1 MMRNIFFILVIIHYN
16 CYSQKYFLL
25 DDLKK
30 FKVKEY
36 TFDTRE
42 LYGFNKKINAYNVF
56 ITKDNILLLSVL
68 PELDNLSIFDNKNIE
83 QNWTEINLESVKEL
97 IFTKAE
103 LISMVA
109 DWSIENSPT
118 KKSLNYKLIKK
129 EKGKYYVSKYCLTE
143 LFKVAKIEFPLIS
156 SYGVINIK
164 DTKVSIEQMQT
175 AFREQFPNKNFIL
188 DIRNNEF
195 LRDLDISYNYRN
207 YLSKEFSIKNY
218 HAYQFWTLDGWWS
231 QDGYNEHRGIDRFLY
246 IPLEGI
252 VGGSY
257 DFYFR
262 LKPKISSNDYK
273 ASSIEKLW
281 DNIIHER
288 IMIAE
293 ELK

>member
-118 KKSLNYKLIKK
+118 KNL
-129 EKGKYYVSKYCLTE
+129 
-143 LFKVAKIEFPLIS
+143 
-156 SYGVINIK
+156 
-164 DTKVSIEQMQT
+164 
-175 AFREQFPNKNFIL
+175 
-188 DIRNNEF
+188 
-195 LRDLDISYNYRN
+195 
-207 YLSKEFSIKNY
+207 
-218 HAYQFWTLDGWWS
+218 
-231 QDGYNEHRGIDRFLY
+231 
-246 IPLEGI
+246 
-252 VGGSY
+252 
-257 DFYFR
+257 
-262 LKPKISSNDYK
+262 
-273 ASSIEKLW
+273 
-281 DNIIHER
+281 
-288 IMIAE
+288 
-293 ELK
+293 